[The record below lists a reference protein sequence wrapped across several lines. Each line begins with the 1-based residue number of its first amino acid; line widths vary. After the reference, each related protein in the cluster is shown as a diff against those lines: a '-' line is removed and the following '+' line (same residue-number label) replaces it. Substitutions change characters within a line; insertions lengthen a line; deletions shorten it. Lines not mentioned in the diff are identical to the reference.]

1 MDKFRKK
8 NEKPREREA
17 APEGEL
23 CWGRNPVISLL
34 EESPERCMKVLVS
47 ETMQPHVKTKI
58 ISLCRE
64 AGVVFQNAGQ
74 AALDRLTNGENHQ
87 GVAAYLTQAK
97 LWDADELLEKLPAAP
112 EPVMILLCDHVQDP
126 HNLGAIIRSAECFGA
141 HGVIISKRRASGLTS
156 SVAKAAGG
164 ALNYIPVVRVTNLSS
179 AVEEIKK
186 LGVWVYCCDMDGDRA
201 YAMGLLHDIGRRE
214 GVMDMKHIIC
224 GYRFMKAM
232 GYVDIARICLTHSFP
247 YKNIKSYNG
256 KNDCSEEETIFIK
269 DFLEQR
275 EYDDYD
281 RLIQLCDAV
290 SFQRVL
296 LI

>member
-1 MDKFRKK
+1 MDTFKETEDYFQFIRPYQEAMDFLMVQIKILNEDYREKYRDYPIHNIQSRIKEKESIVENWTDHCRTAGACARKI
-8 NEKPREREA
+8 A
-17 APEGEL
+17 
-23 CWGRNPVISLL
+23 
-34 EESPERCMKVLVS
+34 ERCKDL
-47 ETMQPHVKTKI
+47 
-58 ISLCRE
+58 
-64 AGVVFQNAGQ
+64 
-74 AALDRLTNGENHQ
+74 
-87 GVAAYLTQAK
+87 
-97 LWDADELLEKLPAAP
+97 
-112 EPVMILLCDHVQDP
+112 
-126 HNLGAIIRSAECFGA
+126 
-141 HGVIISKRRASGLTS
+141 
-156 SVAKAAGG
+156 
-164 ALNYIPVVRVTNLSS
+164 
-179 AVEEIKK
+179 
-186 LGVWVYCCDMDGDRA
+186 DGDRA
-201 YAMGLLHDIGRRE
+201 YVMGLLHDIGRRE

>member
-1 MDKFRKK
+1 MDKFKKK

-126 HNLGAIIRSAECFGA
+126 HNLGAMIRSAEAAGA
-141 HGVIISKRRASGLTS
+141 SAVLIPKRGGCLPTGTVIKTSAGAALRVPVALTGNVAQTVRKLQEAGFWVAGLDMNGRALPRRPAAAQRDSRRRGGKRPRHRDGESLRRRALHPDARYRRLAQRLGSRRARD
-156 SVAKAAGG
+156 VRMG
-164 ALNYIPVVRVTNLSS
+164 AQRG
-179 AVEEIKK
+179 E
-186 LGVWVYCCDMDGDRA
+186 D
-201 YAMGLLHDIGRRE
+201 
-214 GVMDMKHIIC
+214 
-224 GYRFMKAM
+224 
-232 GYVDIARICLTHSFP
+232 
-247 YKNIKSYNG
+247 
-256 KNDCSEEETIFIK
+256 FIK
-269 DFLEQR
+269 QAKVT
-275 EYDDYD
+275 
-281 RLIQLCDAV
+281 CTWNW
-290 SFQRVL
+290 
-296 LI
+296 